1 MKKVWKYVISI
12 FLTLILAAGGTIYY
26 FFSVKEYDTED
37 AKIKEIIETVYDIIL
52 PGEFVDEA
60 STSEAGSDSNTVSN
74 DGTNA
79 DSTVAVDDNGSTSD
93 SSAASESSEETDE
106 NSNTESTNKG
116 QTTTA
121 DSKTTNDLKEHENPS
136 NTNDDASSNQEES
149 NPTTPTPPKVTAE
162 SIKAKYRPVFES
174 LQSQANGKLDAL
186 VGAAISEYKT
196 KQANG
201 ESISYAYFF
210 QKYSSAGRAL
220 EGKTDA
226 AFYYIYGAL
235 ENELIQH
242 GLDASQAAEFKQQYA
257 AAKNSREA
265 SLLEIAKQ
273 GL

>member
-1 MKKVWKYVISI
+1 MKKGWKYVISI

-52 PGEFVDEA
+52 PGEAVDED
-60 STSEAGSDSNTVSN
+60 STSEAVDDTDTVSN

-79 DSTVAVDDNGSTSD
+79 DSTVAANENGSTSD
-93 SSAASESSEETDE
+93 SGAASESSEEANE
-106 NSNTESTNKG
+106 NSHTESANG
-116 QTTTA
+116 DHTTTA
-121 DSKTTNDLKEHENPS
+121 DSKTPNDQKEHENPGNATDNS
-136 NTNDDASSNQEES
+136 SSNQEES
-149 NPTTPTPPKVTAE
+149 KPTTPVPPKVTAE

-201 ESISYAYFF
+201 ESISYAYFY

-235 ENELIQH
+235 ESELQKH
-242 GLDASQAAEFKQQYA
+242 GYDASQAAEFKQQYA

-265 SLLEIAKQ
+265 SLLGIAKQ

>member
-12 FLTLILAAGGTIYY
+12 FLTLVLAAGGTVYY

-37 AKIKEIIETVYDIIL
+37 SKIKEIIETVYDIIL
-52 PGEFVDEA
+52 PGEGVDEA
-60 STSEAGSDSNTVSN
+60 STSEAGDDTDTVSN
-74 DGTNA
+74 DGSST
-79 DSTVAVDDNGSTSD
+79 DSNPATDDNGGTDD
-93 SSAASESSEETDE
+93 SGATNESSEDANED
-106 NSNTESTNKG
+106 SNTDTTNDD
-116 QTTTA
+116 QTTA
-121 DSKTTNDLKEHENPS
+121 GSKTTNDQKEQENPS
-136 NTNDDASSNQEES
+136 NANDDSSSNQEEFKPT
-149 NPTTPTPPKVTAE
+149 NPSPPKVTAE

-201 ESISYAYFF
+201 ESISYSYFY

-235 ENELIQH
+235 ESELKKH
-242 GLDASQAAEFKQQYA
+242 GYDASQAADFKQQYA
-257 AAKNSREA
+257 AAKKAREA
-265 SLLEIAKQ
+265 SLLGIAKQ